1 MYSGAVIFQLL
12 AASSGL
18 TTLVPSTKIFAVRV
32 QQPTTIPYI
41 VYREIARVP
50 LNTKGDSTDVNANP
64 REKQRSI
71 LDTSTVSIS
80 VFTNRYDKAESIAV
94 EIRNAL
100 DRYHTSPSGLSNII
114 SVDSIVFE
122 SAVDDF
128 DEDYGDSGC
137 YIKHLDFTIRINRIL
152 TNR

>member
-1 MYSGAVIFQLL
+1 MYSGSIIFQLL

-18 TTLVPSTKIFAVRV
+18 TALVPSTKIFAVRV
-32 QQPTTIPYI
+32 QQPTDIPYI
-41 VYREIARVP
+41 VYREIATVP
-50 LNTKGDSTDVNANP
+50 LNTKGDSTNVSANP

-71 LDTSTVSIS
+71 LDTATVSIS

-100 DRYHTSPSGLSNII
+100 DRYHTNPTAFTNVI